1 MSGIVSINIF
11 LKQPLP
17 QMPWERGWLPAVI
30 DPDNPGL
37 IFFFSSFSAETAL
50 LPLGNGLQEIKLF
63 FLKNKTISPGISI
76 FFHIPTYTKQGLVLI
91 F

>member
-1 MSGIVSINIF
+1 MSGIVSINIL

-17 QMPWERGWLPAVI
+17 QMPWERGWLPAVT

-76 FFHIPTYTKQGLVLI
+76 FFIFPLI
-91 F
+91 QNKVWC

>member
-1 MSGIVSINIF
+1 MSGIVSINIL
-11 LKQPLP
+11 LKQPRP

-50 LPLGNGLQEIKLF
+50 LPLGNGLQEIKLL
-63 FLKNKTISPGISI
+63 FLKIKQFLLEYLFFFIFPLIQNK
-76 FFHIPTYTKQGLVLI
+76 VWC
-91 F
+91 